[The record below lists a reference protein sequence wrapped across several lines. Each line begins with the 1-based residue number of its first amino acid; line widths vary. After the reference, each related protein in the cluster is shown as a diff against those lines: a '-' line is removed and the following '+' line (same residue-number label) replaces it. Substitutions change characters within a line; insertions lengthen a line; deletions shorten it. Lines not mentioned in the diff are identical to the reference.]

1 MVRKA
6 SGVPKEKPPTPLIIA
21 EHLPRDATDLYNHVD
36 AGWTAMKAD
45 TAHFPS
51 PPATSEMDTAVAN
64 LGAALKAVPNGT
76 ATDTAAVKAAA
87 TVVRELWGLNA
98 RYAQKVL
105 RALPVEQ
112 IPPILANVL
121 LYPSQIGK
129 KGPKPPIQA
138 KRATTSGSAIVILL
152 AVANTLTYTYEWSLD
167 QVTWQSMTS
176 GHARVTIAGLL
187 SGKLYWFRARAFLR
201 NGTTT
206 DPVGLVD
213 LIIG

>member
-1 MVRKA
+1 MVHKA
-6 SGVPKEKPPTPLIIA
+6 SGVPKEKAPTPLIIA
-21 EHLPRDATDLYNHVD
+21 EHLPRDPADLNNHIS

-45 TAHFPS
+45 TTHFPT
-51 PPATSEMDTAVAN
+51 PPATGEMDTAVTN
-64 LGAALKAVPNGT
+64 LGAALKAVPNGA

-87 TVVRELWGLNA
+87 TAVRELWGLNA

-112 IPPILANVL
+112 VPPILASVM
-121 LYPSQIGK
+121 LYASQSGK

-138 KRATTSGSAIVILL
+138 KRAATSGSAMVNLL
-152 AVANTLTYTYEWSLD
+152 AVAQTLTYMYEWSLD

-176 GHARVTIAGLL
+176 GRTRVTISGLAP
-187 SGKLYWFRARAFLR
+187 GKLYWFRARAFLR

-213 LIIG
+213 LIVG

>member
-21 EHLPRDATDLYNHVD
+21 EHLPRAPADLHNHVN

-45 TAHFPS
+45 ATHFPS
-51 PPATSEMDTAVAN
+51 PPATAEMDTSVLD
-64 LGAALKAVPNGT
+64 LGAALKAVPNGA
-76 ATDTAAVKAAA
+76 ATDTAAVKTAA
-87 TVVRELWGLNA
+87 TTVRELWGLNA

-112 IPPILANVL
+112 VPPILANVL
-121 LYPSQIGK
+121 LYASQQGK
-129 KGPKPPIQA
+129 KPPKPPIQA
-138 KRATTSGSAIVILL
+138 KRAATSGSAIVVLL
-152 AVANTLTYTYEWSLD
+152 AIAQALTYTYEWSLD

-176 GHARVTIAGLL
+176 GHTRVTIAGLTP
-187 SGKLYWFRARAFLR
+187 GKLYWFRARAFLR

-206 DPVGLVD
+206 DPVGVVD
-213 LIIG
+213 LIVV